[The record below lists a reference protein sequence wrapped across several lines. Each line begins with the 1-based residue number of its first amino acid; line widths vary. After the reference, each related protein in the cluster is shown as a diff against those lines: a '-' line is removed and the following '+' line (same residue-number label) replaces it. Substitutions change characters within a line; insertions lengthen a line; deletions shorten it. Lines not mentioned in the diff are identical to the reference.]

1 MQSAFINGVEI
12 SHEAILAETQNHPAP
27 EPDRAWDEAV
37 EALAVRE
44 LLIQQARRVGLEPE
58 PETDREGRRE
68 TDEHALIRQLLAEE
82 IAVPEADEATCR
94 RYYDANRG
102 RFRSL
107 DLYEAA
113 HILFSASPDDET
125 GYQEAVDKATLAIA
139 QVENDPAAFERIA
152 RTQSDCTSGKDCG
165 RLGQVSRGDTVAE
178 FETFLVA
185 LEAGQLCPIAVKS
198 RYGAHVLR
206 LDHKI
211 EGRQLP
217 FEAVQKRIS
226 DYLQEA
232 SWRRAVAQYVQLLA
246 GQAEIE
252 GVQLRAADSPLVQ

>member
-1 MQSAFINGVEI
+1 MQSAFINGIEI
-12 SHEAILAETQNHPAP
+12 SREAILAETQNHPAP

-44 LLIQQARRVGLEPE
+44 LLVQQARRIGLTPV

-82 IAVPEADEATCR
+82 LSVPEADEATCR
-94 RYYDANRG
+94 RYYDANRQ
-102 RFRSL
+102 RFKSL
-107 DLYEAA
+107 DLFEAA
-113 HILFSASPDDET
+113 HILFSASPSDNDA
-125 GYQEAVDKATLAIA
+125 YQEAIDRATLAIA
-139 QVENDPAAFERIA
+139 QVESNPAAFERIA
-152 RTQSDCTSGKDCG
+152 KTQSDCTSGKDGG
-165 RLGQVSRGDTVAE
+165 RLGQVSRGDTVPE

-185 LEAGQLCPIAVKS
+185 LEAGQLCPVPVKS

-217 FEAVQKRIS
+217 FDAVHTRIA

-252 GVQLRAADSPLVQ
+252 GVRLRAADSPLVQ